1 MQWHT
6 LSARHDIRMT
16 SPLFGRDRLAA
27 DRQFLNGRRVCIENR
42 HASRITMKGYSMD
55 IQRIYQL
62 GQTIKQIYKDEVG
75 GDPEDLIRIWDD
87 GAWYYVVRNDDT
99 QATVPVR
106 DLAEDRRDRIA
117 EALRRFQP
125 IS

>member
-1 MQWHT
+1 MVDINDHHEGIHYGQSTH
-6 LSARHDIRMT
+6 LSTGSNHQTD
-16 SPLFGRDRLAA
+16 LQGR
-27 DRQFLNGRRVCIENR
+27 G
-42 HASRITMKGYSMD
+42 
-55 IQRIYQL
+55 
-62 GQTIKQIYKDEVG
+62 G

-125 IS
+125 IG

>member
-1 MQWHT
+1 
-6 LSARHDIRMT
+6 
-16 SPLFGRDRLAA
+16 
-27 DRQFLNGRRVCIENR
+27 
-42 HASRITMKGYSMD
+42 MKEYIMD
-55 IQRIYQL
+55 NQRIYQL

-75 GDPEDLIRIWDD
+75 GDPKDLIRVWDD